1 MVPSAWVDNLLAV
14 LLKYLCFIA
23 LQLLKSS
30 FRYLRLHSMSYR
42 GKKYLSVLCWMP
54 LLFHSFCCTIFI
66 SFFANRDS
74 SWCTLLLLTME
85 KETTAHPHCK
95 QNSFH
100 IYRVSEQTKELWS
113 LSASF
118 NKGLVLI
125 IECFSYY

>member
-1 MVPSAWVDNLLAV
+1 MIPSAWVDNLLAV

-23 LQLLKSS
+23 LQLLNNS
-30 FRYLRLHSMSYR
+30 FRYLRLYTVSYR
-42 GKKYLSVLCWMP
+42 GKTCLFYSECPFCFTHFAVLFLLISLQIGVAQDALCCYLKWRKKP
-54 LLFHSFCCTIFI
+54 QH
-66 SFFANRDS
+66 
-74 SWCTLLLLTME
+74 
-85 KETTAHPHCK
+85 HPHCK